1 MPQIV
6 GALSG
11 ANDYLRPLARFSA
24 TIAAEAVPQN
34 SFRMVRSSEELDLE
48 LSRAAAQDRLVLF
61 DFYADWCVE
70 CKRMERYT
78 FPEAPVQQA
87 LADVTLL
94 KVDVTAQ
101 NAQDVELQRR
111 FGIIGPPATLFF
123 RDATEQRSLRLVG
136 YEAAQPFAARILQAK
151 SKM

>member
-1 MPQIV
+1 
-6 GALSG
+6 
-11 ANDYLRPLARFSA
+11 
-24 TIAAEAVPQN
+24 
-34 SFRMVRSSEELDLE
+34 
-48 LSRAAAQDRLVLF
+48 
-61 DFYADWCVE
+61 
-70 CKRMERYT
+70 MERYT